1 MYIRKLFR
9 NDLIHPSGRS
19 LREISTFGGKS
30 RGISKNTGFQ
40 VDHMA
45 VIMVAHG
52 SVKGQLVFKGN
63 VFKVRPRG

>member
-1 MYIRKLFR
+1 MNHAIEE
-9 NDLIHPSGRS
+9 I
-19 LREISTFGGKS
+19 EISTWRPLMKEITGEEK
-30 RGISKNTGFQ
+30 RVSKNTGFQ

-45 VIMVAHG
+45 VIMVAHC